1 MRTTMHREHRTDR
14 HNRRREPEI
23 APDGVIDTGHL
34 FGDRDVIEIH
44 HNGEVYRLRITKS
57 GKLILTK

>member
-1 MRTTMHREHRTDR
+1 MKITMHSEHRTDR
-14 HNRRREPEI
+14 YGKQREPEI
-23 APDGVIDTGHL
+23 APDGVIDTRHL

-44 HNGEVYRLRITKS
+44 HNGEVYRLRITKN

>member
-1 MRTTMHREHRTDR
+1 
-14 HNRRREPEI
+14 
-23 APDGVIDTGHL
+23 
-34 FGDRDVIEIH
+34 VIEIH

>member
-1 MRTTMHREHRTDR
+1 MHSERRTDR
-14 HNRRREPEI
+14 YGRRREPEV
-23 APDGVIDTGHL
+23 APDGVIDTEQL

-44 HNGEVYRLRITKS
+44 HNGEVYRLRITKT